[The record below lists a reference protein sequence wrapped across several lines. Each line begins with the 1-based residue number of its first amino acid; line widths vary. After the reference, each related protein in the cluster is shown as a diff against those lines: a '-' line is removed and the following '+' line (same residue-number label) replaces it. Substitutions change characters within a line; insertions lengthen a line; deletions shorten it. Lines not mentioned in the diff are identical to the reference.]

1 MPVSA
6 LDLVDRGLRLVL
18 QCNDCGCRHVCAHA
32 LAGNNFCRSCYY
44 TGQVDH
50 VVADLRCRRRKRRR
64 LQVRYPAVGVVG
76 DDFPRLVGQRLSD
89 CSRSRYDLR
98 EAHLLDGQGLHP
110 VHKVDEL
117 LVGDKPLDFA
127 DSVKTGFAQFPVER
141 RHRVQLDADWA
152 ALRGKRYCFAYLHA
166 AGRFVKYDL
175 AVLAVI
181 LGQHRDLFVFLAV
194 QLDSLGLIGACIL
207 KFIGTDVCHLF
218 RRQSPVL
225 CHLAYSAQFE
235 PLCDDEVVLL
245 LHIPE
250 LRVGYKKVKSI
261 HGFPT
266 KLPYIFVACN
276 AGVPVKVPYA
286 CAVGRC
292 IVTRLVAQFVHVG
305 SVPDCPCVLGAVFG
319 CVLMH
324 LVKDL
329 VTCCASLPVYDADR
343 LVKHAG
349 ALAADDHVHNVK
361 DGSRQVFGALCRL
374 RPLVALLKSH
384 KGREFCAKA
393 HLVVV
398 RHTLLV

>member
-1 MPVSA
+1 M
-6 LDLVDRGLRLVL
+6 
-18 QCNDCGCRHVCAHA
+18 
-32 LAGNNFCRSCYY
+32 
-44 TGQVDH
+44 
-50 VVADLRCRRRKRRR
+50 
-64 LQVRYPAVGVVG
+64 
-76 DDFPRLVGQRLSD
+76 
-89 CSRSRYDLR
+89 
-98 EAHLLDGQGLHP
+98 HP

-127 DSVKTGFAQFPVER
+127 DAVETGFAQLPVER
-141 RHRVQLDADWA
+141 RHRVQLDADGTS
-152 ALRGKRYCFAYLHA
+152 LRGKRYCFAYLHA

-175 AVLAVI
+175 TVLPVI
-181 LGQHRDLFVFLAV
+181 LGQHRDLFVFLSV

-225 CHLAYSAQFE
+225 GHLAYSAQFE
-235 PLCDDEVVLL
+235 PLGDDEVVLL

-250 LRVGYKKVKSI
+250 LRIGYKKVKSI
-261 HGFPT
+261 HGFPS
-266 KLPYIFVACN
+266 KLPYIFVACY

-286 CAVGRC
+286 CAVSRC

-305 SVPDCPCVLGAVFG
+305 SVPDRPCVLGAVLG

-329 VTCCASLPVYDADR
+329 VTCCAALSVDDADR

-349 ALAADDHVHNVK
+349 ALAADDHFNDIEHRA
-361 DGSRQVFGALCRL
+361 RQILGALCRL
-374 RPLVALLKSH
+374 RPLVALFEFYIS
-384 KGREFCAKA
+384 REFGAKA

-398 RHTLLV
+398 RNTLLV